1 MLEYAK
7 SIVAAL
13 GGLLM
18 VATAAWSDKAISF
31 DEANGIWLAVLAV
44 LTTAGVY
51 GVRNRTS

>member
-7 SIVAAL
+7 SIVAAV
-13 GGLLM
+13 GGLVMLVY
-18 VATAAWSDKAISF
+18 VAIQDEAITF